1 VDCLK
6 SEAGLPVILGGRNHK
21 ASSNRDPSKRSKQP
35 PREPLYSPGIG
46 KISGA
51 LEGASGHLAL
61 PVERALFDSVNET
74 DHQDHHKPEHA
85 AKDGPWVEF
94 VDVVSVH
101 HRPWIHKDDLDIE

>member
-6 SEAGLPVILGGRNHK
+6 SEAGLPVIFGGSITKLRNI
-21 ASSNRDPSKRSKQP
+21 DPSKRSEQP
-35 PREPLYSPGIG
+35 PGNRI
-46 KISGA
+46 IHQA
-51 LEGASGHLAL
+51 LAKSAVPPEGASGHLAL